1 MKVRWWFTFLVLLF
15 FRSQYT
21 LACTTP
27 AFSRD
32 IFETHEQF
40 WQSSDSRV
48 QTQTVWR
55 NRLAA
60 LGSSALYYK
69 AFTLHQCTLLHP
81 YAVLSGFW
89 CRGGVETASLPCYPE
104 IGSSSHGA
112 GNMISP
118 NTKCLK
124 ELLGSSW

>member
-1 MKVRWWFTFLVLLF
+1 MNLNEQVTYYWFVSLNNNKKMWIVILFWKYVQMYILWWITFLVLLF
-15 FRSQYT
+15 FRKVNIPCQ
-21 LACTTP
+21 ACTTP

-60 LGSSALYYK
+60 LSSSALYYK
-69 AFTLHQCTLLHP
+69 AFTLIHHYTLLHF
-81 YAVLSGFW
+81 SNNF
-89 CRGGVETASLPCYPE
+89 
-104 IGSSSHGA
+104 SSEWKR
-112 GNMISP
+112 
-118 NTKCLK
+118 T
-124 ELLGSSW
+124 ERRW